1 MHVSETGTPG
11 LPQDSLSKAIEAAS
25 KVNALLIASGKLKP
39 SVWISPKHAVD
50 RHCKPTP
57 KHVDIDSMDFTKKLK
72 RFGAD
77 KLLGTTRTLAGV

>member
-39 SVWISPKHAVD
+39 SQAVSENNHRVVSNPAAKKVTQFNVISLISTYINAFV
-50 RHCKPTP
+50 C
-57 KHVDIDSMDFTKKLK
+57 MNNMKLGL
-72 RFGAD
+72 GA
-77 KLLGTTRTLAGV
+77 

>member
-39 SVWISPKHAVD
+39 SQAVSENNHRVVSNPAAKKVTQFNKISLISTYINALV
-50 RHCKPTP
+50 C
-57 KHVDIDSMDFTKKLK
+57 MNNMKLGL
-72 RFGAD
+72 GA
-77 KLLGTTRTLAGV
+77 